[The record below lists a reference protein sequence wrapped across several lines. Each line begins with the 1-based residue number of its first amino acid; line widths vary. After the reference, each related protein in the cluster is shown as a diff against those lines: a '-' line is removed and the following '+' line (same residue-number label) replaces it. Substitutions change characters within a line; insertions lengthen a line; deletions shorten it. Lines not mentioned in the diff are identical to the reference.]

1 MRTFLVLLSRD
12 LRLALRSGGDVAA
25 VLAFFVITVVLFP
38 LGVGP
43 ETVLLGRIAAGVV
56 WVAALLA
63 TLLALDRLFAQDY
76 EDGSLDL
83 LVLSP
88 LPLEAAVLAK
98 GLAHWLLT
106 GLPLIL
112 LSPVMAAMLVL
123 QARVW
128 PVLTRAERDRLACAT
143 IEPGDCAMKEGVRTG
158 PAASPVGD
166 QIVFVID
173 DDPDMRG
180 ALSKLFHSVGLRVE
194 VFASAAELLQ
204 RELPDI
210 PSCFVL
216 DVRLQR
222 SSGLDLH
229 SELRRSGIKTPV
241 VFITGHG
248 DIHMSVQAMKAGA
261 VDFLAKPFRD
271 QEMLDAV
278 SGAIERDRKR
288 RSEEKSNAEVRAR
301 FVSLTPREREVM
313 ALVTSGLMNKQVAAK
328 MGISEMTVKIHRGSV
343 MRKMRAHSLAELV
356 LVAENL
362 GIRGQQAEI

>member
-1 MRTFLVLLSRD
+1 
-12 LRLALRSGGDVAA
+12 
-25 VLAFFVITVVLFP
+25 
-38 LGVGP
+38 
-43 ETVLLGRIAAGVV
+43 
-56 WVAALLA
+56 
-63 TLLALDRLFAQDY
+63 
-76 EDGSLDL
+76 
-83 LVLSP
+83 
-88 LPLEAAVLAK
+88 
-98 GLAHWLLT
+98 
-106 GLPLIL
+106 
-112 LSPVMAAMLVL
+112 
-123 QARVW
+123 
-128 PVLTRAERDRLACAT
+128 
-143 IEPGDCAMKEGVRTG
+143 MKEGVRTKA
-158 PAASPVGD
+158 AASPVED

-229 SELRRSGIKTPV
+229 SELRRSGIETPV

-271 QEMLDAV
+271 QEILDAV

-288 RSEEKSNAEVRAR
+288 RSEEKSNSEVRAR
-301 FVSLTPREREVM
+301 FISLTPREREVM
-313 ALVTSGLMNKQVAAK
+313 ALVTSGLMNKQVAGK

>member
-1 MRTFLVLLSRD
+1 
-12 LRLALRSGGDVAA
+12 
-25 VLAFFVITVVLFP
+25 
-38 LGVGP
+38 
-43 ETVLLGRIAAGVV
+43 
-56 WVAALLA
+56 
-63 TLLALDRLFAQDY
+63 
-76 EDGSLDL
+76 
-83 LVLSP
+83 
-88 LPLEAAVLAK
+88 
-98 GLAHWLLT
+98 
-106 GLPLIL
+106 
-112 LSPVMAAMLVL
+112 
-123 QARVW
+123 
-128 PVLTRAERDRLACAT
+128 
-143 IEPGDCAMKEGVRTG
+143 MKEGVRTR
-158 PAASPVGD
+158 PAASPVED

-229 SELRRSGIKTPV
+229 SELRRLGIETPV
-241 VFITGHG
+241 VFITGYG

-271 QEMLDAV
+271 QEILDAV

-288 RSEEKSNAEVRAR
+288 RSEDKSNSEVRAR
-301 FVSLTPREREVM
+301 FISLTPREREVM
-313 ALVTSGLMNKQVAAK
+313 ALVTSGLMNKQVAGK

>member
-1 MRTFLVLLSRD
+1 
-12 LRLALRSGGDVAA
+12 
-25 VLAFFVITVVLFP
+25 
-38 LGVGP
+38 
-43 ETVLLGRIAAGVV
+43 
-56 WVAALLA
+56 
-63 TLLALDRLFAQDY
+63 
-76 EDGSLDL
+76 
-83 LVLSP
+83 
-88 LPLEAAVLAK
+88 
-98 GLAHWLLT
+98 
-106 GLPLIL
+106 
-112 LSPVMAAMLVL
+112 
-123 QARVW
+123 
-128 PVLTRAERDRLACAT
+128 
-143 IEPGDCAMKEGVRTG
+143 MKEGVRTR

-229 SELRRSGIKTPV
+229 SELRRLGIETPV

-271 QEMLDAV
+271 QEILDAV

-301 FVSLTPREREVM
+301 FVTLIPREREVM
-313 ALVTSGLMNKQVAAK
+313 ALVTSGLMNKQVAGK

>member
-1 MRTFLVLLSRD
+1 
-12 LRLALRSGGDVAA
+12 
-25 VLAFFVITVVLFP
+25 
-38 LGVGP
+38 
-43 ETVLLGRIAAGVV
+43 
-56 WVAALLA
+56 
-63 TLLALDRLFAQDY
+63 
-76 EDGSLDL
+76 
-83 LVLSP
+83 
-88 LPLEAAVLAK
+88 
-98 GLAHWLLT
+98 
-106 GLPLIL
+106 
-112 LSPVMAAMLVL
+112 
-123 QARVW
+123 
-128 PVLTRAERDRLACAT
+128 
-143 IEPGDCAMKEGVRTG
+143 MKEGVRTR
-158 PAASPVGD
+158 PSASPVED

-301 FVSLTPREREVM
+301 FLSLTPREREVM

-328 MGISEMTVKIHRGSV
+328 IGISEMTVKIHRGSV

>member
-1 MRTFLVLLSRD
+1 
-12 LRLALRSGGDVAA
+12 
-25 VLAFFVITVVLFP
+25 
-38 LGVGP
+38 
-43 ETVLLGRIAAGVV
+43 
-56 WVAALLA
+56 
-63 TLLALDRLFAQDY
+63 
-76 EDGSLDL
+76 
-83 LVLSP
+83 
-88 LPLEAAVLAK
+88 
-98 GLAHWLLT
+98 
-106 GLPLIL
+106 
-112 LSPVMAAMLVL
+112 
-123 QARVW
+123 
-128 PVLTRAERDRLACAT
+128 
-143 IEPGDCAMKEGVRTG
+143 MKEGVRTK
-158 PAASPVGD
+158 PAASPVED
-166 QIVFVID
+166 QIIFVID

-229 SELRRSGIKTPV
+229 SELRRLGIETPV

-271 QEMLDAV
+271 QEILDAV

-288 RSEEKSNAEVRAR
+288 RSEEKSNSEVRAR
-301 FVSLTPREREVM
+301 FTSLTPREREVM
-313 ALVTSGLMNKQVAAK
+313 ALVTSGLMNKQVAGK

-356 LVAENL
+356 LIAENL
-362 GIRGQQAEI
+362 GNR

>member
-1 MRTFLVLLSRD
+1 
-12 LRLALRSGGDVAA
+12 
-25 VLAFFVITVVLFP
+25 
-38 LGVGP
+38 
-43 ETVLLGRIAAGVV
+43 
-56 WVAALLA
+56 
-63 TLLALDRLFAQDY
+63 
-76 EDGSLDL
+76 
-83 LVLSP
+83 
-88 LPLEAAVLAK
+88 
-98 GLAHWLLT
+98 
-106 GLPLIL
+106 
-112 LSPVMAAMLVL
+112 
-123 QARVW
+123 
-128 PVLTRAERDRLACAT
+128 
-143 IEPGDCAMKEGVRTG
+143 MKEGVRTKA
-158 PAASPVGD
+158 AASPVED

-229 SELRRSGIKTPV
+229 KELRRLGIETPV
-241 VFITGHG
+241 VFITGYG

-271 QEMLDAV
+271 QEILDAV

-288 RSEEKSNAEVRAR
+288 RSEEKSNSEVRAR
-301 FVSLTPREREVM
+301 FISLTPREREVM
-313 ALVTSGLMNKQVAAK
+313 ALVTSGLMNKQVAGK

-356 LVAENL
+356 LIAENL
-362 GIRGQQAEI
+362 GNRGQQAEI

>member
-1 MRTFLVLLSRD
+1 
-12 LRLALRSGGDVAA
+12 
-25 VLAFFVITVVLFP
+25 
-38 LGVGP
+38 
-43 ETVLLGRIAAGVV
+43 
-56 WVAALLA
+56 
-63 TLLALDRLFAQDY
+63 
-76 EDGSLDL
+76 
-83 LVLSP
+83 
-88 LPLEAAVLAK
+88 
-98 GLAHWLLT
+98 
-106 GLPLIL
+106 
-112 LSPVMAAMLVL
+112 
-123 QARVW
+123 
-128 PVLTRAERDRLACAT
+128 
-143 IEPGDCAMKEGVRTG
+143 MKEGVRTR
-158 PAASPVGD
+158 PSASPVED

-204 RELPDI
+204 RELPDL

-222 SSGLDLH
+222 SRGRDLH
-229 SELRRSGIKTPV
+229 SELRRAGIKTPV
-241 VFITGHG
+241 VFIAGHG

-301 FVSLTPREREVM
+301 FLSLTPREREVM

-362 GIRGQQAEI
+362 GIRGQRAEV

>member
-1 MRTFLVLLSRD
+1 
-12 LRLALRSGGDVAA
+12 
-25 VLAFFVITVVLFP
+25 
-38 LGVGP
+38 
-43 ETVLLGRIAAGVV
+43 
-56 WVAALLA
+56 
-63 TLLALDRLFAQDY
+63 
-76 EDGSLDL
+76 
-83 LVLSP
+83 
-88 LPLEAAVLAK
+88 
-98 GLAHWLLT
+98 
-106 GLPLIL
+106 
-112 LSPVMAAMLVL
+112 
-123 QARVW
+123 
-128 PVLTRAERDRLACAT
+128 
-143 IEPGDCAMKEGVRTG
+143 MKEGVRTR
-158 PAASPVGD
+158 PAAPPVGD

-173 DDPDMRG
+173 DDPDIRG
-180 ALSKLFHSVGLRVE
+180 ALSKLFYSVGLRVE

-278 SGAIERDRKR
+278 SGAIERDRRR

>member
-1 MRTFLVLLSRD
+1 
-12 LRLALRSGGDVAA
+12 
-25 VLAFFVITVVLFP
+25 
-38 LGVGP
+38 
-43 ETVLLGRIAAGVV
+43 
-56 WVAALLA
+56 
-63 TLLALDRLFAQDY
+63 
-76 EDGSLDL
+76 
-83 LVLSP
+83 
-88 LPLEAAVLAK
+88 
-98 GLAHWLLT
+98 
-106 GLPLIL
+106 
-112 LSPVMAAMLVL
+112 
-123 QARVW
+123 
-128 PVLTRAERDRLACAT
+128 
-143 IEPGDCAMKEGVRTG
+143 MKEGVRTR
-158 PAASPVGD
+158 PSASPVED

-229 SELRRSGIKTPV
+229 SELRRLGIETPV

-271 QEMLDAV
+271 QEILDAV

-288 RSEEKSNAEVRAR
+288 RSEDKSNSEVRAR
-301 FVSLTPREREVM
+301 FISLTPREREVM
-313 ALVTSGLMNKQVAAK
+313 ALVTSGLMNKQVAGK

-356 LVAENL
+356 LIAENL
-362 GIRGQQAEI
+362 GNRGQQAEI

>member
-1 MRTFLVLLSRD
+1 
-12 LRLALRSGGDVAA
+12 
-25 VLAFFVITVVLFP
+25 
-38 LGVGP
+38 
-43 ETVLLGRIAAGVV
+43 
-56 WVAALLA
+56 
-63 TLLALDRLFAQDY
+63 
-76 EDGSLDL
+76 
-83 LVLSP
+83 
-88 LPLEAAVLAK
+88 
-98 GLAHWLLT
+98 
-106 GLPLIL
+106 
-112 LSPVMAAMLVL
+112 
-123 QARVW
+123 
-128 PVLTRAERDRLACAT
+128 
-143 IEPGDCAMKEGVRTG
+143 MKEGVRTR

-229 SELRRSGIKTPV
+229 SELRRLGIETPV
-241 VFITGHG
+241 VFITGYG

-288 RSEEKSNAEVRAR
+288 RSEEKSNSEVRAR
-301 FVSLTPREREVM
+301 FISLTPREREVM
-313 ALVTSGLMNKQVAAK
+313 ALVTSGLMNKQVAGK

>member
-1 MRTFLVLLSRD
+1 
-12 LRLALRSGGDVAA
+12 
-25 VLAFFVITVVLFP
+25 
-38 LGVGP
+38 
-43 ETVLLGRIAAGVV
+43 
-56 WVAALLA
+56 
-63 TLLALDRLFAQDY
+63 
-76 EDGSLDL
+76 
-83 LVLSP
+83 
-88 LPLEAAVLAK
+88 
-98 GLAHWLLT
+98 
-106 GLPLIL
+106 
-112 LSPVMAAMLVL
+112 
-123 QARVW
+123 
-128 PVLTRAERDRLACAT
+128 
-143 IEPGDCAMKEGVRTG
+143 MKEGVRTK
-158 PAASPVGD
+158 PAASPVED

-229 SELRRSGIKTPV
+229 SELRRLGIETPV
-241 VFITGHG
+241 VFITGYG

-271 QEMLDAV
+271 QEILDAV

-288 RSEEKSNAEVRAR
+288 RSEDKSNSEVRAR
-301 FVSLTPREREVM
+301 FISLTPREREVM
-313 ALVTSGLMNKQVAAK
+313 ALVTSGLMNKQVAGK

-356 LVAENL
+356 LIAENL
-362 GIRGQQAEI
+362 GNRGQQAEI

>member
-1 MRTFLVLLSRD
+1 
-12 LRLALRSGGDVAA
+12 
-25 VLAFFVITVVLFP
+25 
-38 LGVGP
+38 
-43 ETVLLGRIAAGVV
+43 
-56 WVAALLA
+56 
-63 TLLALDRLFAQDY
+63 
-76 EDGSLDL
+76 
-83 LVLSP
+83 
-88 LPLEAAVLAK
+88 
-98 GLAHWLLT
+98 
-106 GLPLIL
+106 
-112 LSPVMAAMLVL
+112 
-123 QARVW
+123 
-128 PVLTRAERDRLACAT
+128 
-143 IEPGDCAMKEGVRTG
+143 MKEGVRTR

-229 SELRRSGIKTPV
+229 SELRRSGIKTPA

-288 RSEEKSNAEVRAR
+288 RSEDKSNSEVRAR
-301 FVSLTPREREVM
+301 FISLTPREREVM
-313 ALVTSGLMNKQVAAK
+313 ALVTSGLMNKQVAGK

-362 GIRGQQAEI
+362 GIRGQRAEV

>member
-1 MRTFLVLLSRD
+1 
-12 LRLALRSGGDVAA
+12 
-25 VLAFFVITVVLFP
+25 
-38 LGVGP
+38 
-43 ETVLLGRIAAGVV
+43 
-56 WVAALLA
+56 
-63 TLLALDRLFAQDY
+63 
-76 EDGSLDL
+76 
-83 LVLSP
+83 
-88 LPLEAAVLAK
+88 
-98 GLAHWLLT
+98 
-106 GLPLIL
+106 
-112 LSPVMAAMLVL
+112 
-123 QARVW
+123 
-128 PVLTRAERDRLACAT
+128 
-143 IEPGDCAMKEGVRTG
+143 MKEGVRTR
-158 PAASPVGD
+158 PSASPVED

-204 RELPDI
+204 RELPDL

-229 SELRRSGIKTPV
+229 NELRRLGIETPV
-241 VFITGHG
+241 VFITGYG

-271 QEMLDAV
+271 QEILDAV

-288 RSEEKSNAEVRAR
+288 RSEDKSNSEVRAR
-301 FVSLTPREREVM
+301 FISLTPREREVM
-313 ALVTSGLMNKQVAAK
+313 ALVTSGLMNKQVAGK

-356 LVAENL
+356 LIAENL
-362 GIRGQQAEI
+362 GNRGQQAEI

>member
-1 MRTFLVLLSRD
+1 
-12 LRLALRSGGDVAA
+12 
-25 VLAFFVITVVLFP
+25 
-38 LGVGP
+38 
-43 ETVLLGRIAAGVV
+43 
-56 WVAALLA
+56 
-63 TLLALDRLFAQDY
+63 
-76 EDGSLDL
+76 
-83 LVLSP
+83 
-88 LPLEAAVLAK
+88 
-98 GLAHWLLT
+98 
-106 GLPLIL
+106 
-112 LSPVMAAMLVL
+112 
-123 QARVW
+123 
-128 PVLTRAERDRLACAT
+128 
-143 IEPGDCAMKEGVRTG
+143 MKEGVRTR
-158 PAASPVGD
+158 PAAPPVED

-180 ALSKLFHSVGLRVE
+180 ALGKLFHSVGLRVE

-229 SELRRSGIKTPV
+229 SELRRLGIETPV

-271 QEMLDAV
+271 QEILDAV

-288 RSEEKSNAEVRAR
+288 RSEDKSNSEVRAR
-301 FVSLTPREREVM
+301 FISLTPREREVM
-313 ALVTSGLMNKQVAAK
+313 ALVTSGLMNKQVAGK

-356 LVAENL
+356 LIAENL
-362 GIRGQQAEI
+362 GNRGQQAEI

>member
-1 MRTFLVLLSRD
+1 
-12 LRLALRSGGDVAA
+12 
-25 VLAFFVITVVLFP
+25 
-38 LGVGP
+38 
-43 ETVLLGRIAAGVV
+43 
-56 WVAALLA
+56 
-63 TLLALDRLFAQDY
+63 
-76 EDGSLDL
+76 
-83 LVLSP
+83 
-88 LPLEAAVLAK
+88 
-98 GLAHWLLT
+98 
-106 GLPLIL
+106 
-112 LSPVMAAMLVL
+112 
-123 QARVW
+123 
-128 PVLTRAERDRLACAT
+128 
-143 IEPGDCAMKEGVRTG
+143 MKEGVRTR
-158 PAASPVGD
+158 PAASPVED

-229 SELRRSGIKTPV
+229 SELRRLGIETPV

-288 RSEEKSNAEVRAR
+288 RSEEKSNSEVRAR
-301 FVSLTPREREVM
+301 FISLTPREREVM
-313 ALVTSGLMNKQVAAK
+313 ALVTSGLMNKQVAGK

-343 MRKMRAHSLAELV
+343 MRKMGAHSLAELV
-356 LVAENL
+356 LVDENL

>member
-1 MRTFLVLLSRD
+1 
-12 LRLALRSGGDVAA
+12 
-25 VLAFFVITVVLFP
+25 
-38 LGVGP
+38 
-43 ETVLLGRIAAGVV
+43 
-56 WVAALLA
+56 
-63 TLLALDRLFAQDY
+63 
-76 EDGSLDL
+76 
-83 LVLSP
+83 
-88 LPLEAAVLAK
+88 
-98 GLAHWLLT
+98 
-106 GLPLIL
+106 
-112 LSPVMAAMLVL
+112 
-123 QARVW
+123 
-128 PVLTRAERDRLACAT
+128 
-143 IEPGDCAMKEGVRTG
+143 MKEGVRTR

-229 SELRRSGIKTPV
+229 SEFRRLGIETPV

-288 RSEEKSNAEVRAR
+288 RSEEKSNSEVRAR
-301 FVSLTPREREVM
+301 FISLTPREREVM
-313 ALVTSGLMNKQVAAK
+313 ALVTSGLMNKQVAGK

-356 LVAENL
+356 LIAENL
-362 GIRGQQAEI
+362 GNRGQQAEI

>member
-1 MRTFLVLLSRD
+1 
-12 LRLALRSGGDVAA
+12 
-25 VLAFFVITVVLFP
+25 
-38 LGVGP
+38 
-43 ETVLLGRIAAGVV
+43 
-56 WVAALLA
+56 
-63 TLLALDRLFAQDY
+63 
-76 EDGSLDL
+76 
-83 LVLSP
+83 
-88 LPLEAAVLAK
+88 
-98 GLAHWLLT
+98 
-106 GLPLIL
+106 
-112 LSPVMAAMLVL
+112 
-123 QARVW
+123 
-128 PVLTRAERDRLACAT
+128 
-143 IEPGDCAMKEGVRTG
+143 MKEGVRTKA
-158 PAASPVGD
+158 AASPVED

-216 DVRLQR
+216 DVRLHR

-229 SELRRSGIKTPV
+229 SELRRLGIETPV

-271 QEMLDAV
+271 QEILDAV

-288 RSEEKSNAEVRAR
+288 RSEEKSNSEVRAR
-301 FVSLTPREREVM
+301 FISLTPREREVM
-313 ALVTSGLMNKQVAAK
+313 ALVTSGLMNKQVAGK

-356 LVAENL
+356 LIAENL
-362 GIRGQQAEI
+362 GNRGQQAEI

>member
-1 MRTFLVLLSRD
+1 
-12 LRLALRSGGDVAA
+12 
-25 VLAFFVITVVLFP
+25 
-38 LGVGP
+38 
-43 ETVLLGRIAAGVV
+43 
-56 WVAALLA
+56 
-63 TLLALDRLFAQDY
+63 
-76 EDGSLDL
+76 
-83 LVLSP
+83 
-88 LPLEAAVLAK
+88 
-98 GLAHWLLT
+98 
-106 GLPLIL
+106 
-112 LSPVMAAMLVL
+112 
-123 QARVW
+123 
-128 PVLTRAERDRLACAT
+128 
-143 IEPGDCAMKEGVRTG
+143 MKEGVRTR
-158 PAASPVGD
+158 PAASPVED

-229 SELRRSGIKTPV
+229 SELRRSGIETPV

-271 QEMLDAV
+271 QEILDAV

-288 RSEEKSNAEVRAR
+288 RSEDKSNSEVRAR
-301 FVSLTPREREVM
+301 FLSLTPREREVM
-313 ALVTSGLMNKQVAAK
+313 ALVTSGLMNKQVAGK

-356 LVAENL
+356 LIAENL
-362 GIRGQQAEI
+362 GNRGQQAEI

>member
-1 MRTFLVLLSRD
+1 
-12 LRLALRSGGDVAA
+12 
-25 VLAFFVITVVLFP
+25 
-38 LGVGP
+38 
-43 ETVLLGRIAAGVV
+43 
-56 WVAALLA
+56 
-63 TLLALDRLFAQDY
+63 
-76 EDGSLDL
+76 
-83 LVLSP
+83 
-88 LPLEAAVLAK
+88 
-98 GLAHWLLT
+98 
-106 GLPLIL
+106 
-112 LSPVMAAMLVL
+112 
-123 QARVW
+123 
-128 PVLTRAERDRLACAT
+128 
-143 IEPGDCAMKEGVRTG
+143 MKEGVRTKA
-158 PAASPVGD
+158 AASPVED

-194 VFASAAELLQ
+194 VFASASELLQ

-229 SELRRSGIKTPV
+229 SELRRLGIETPV

-271 QEMLDAV
+271 QEILDAV

-288 RSEEKSNAEVRAR
+288 RSEEKSNSEVRAR
-301 FVSLTPREREVM
+301 FISLTPREREVM

-356 LVAENL
+356 LIAENL
-362 GIRGQQAEI
+362 GNRGQQAEI

>member
-1 MRTFLVLLSRD
+1 
-12 LRLALRSGGDVAA
+12 
-25 VLAFFVITVVLFP
+25 
-38 LGVGP
+38 
-43 ETVLLGRIAAGVV
+43 
-56 WVAALLA
+56 
-63 TLLALDRLFAQDY
+63 
-76 EDGSLDL
+76 
-83 LVLSP
+83 
-88 LPLEAAVLAK
+88 
-98 GLAHWLLT
+98 
-106 GLPLIL
+106 
-112 LSPVMAAMLVL
+112 
-123 QARVW
+123 
-128 PVLTRAERDRLACAT
+128 
-143 IEPGDCAMKEGVRTG
+143 MKEGVRTR
-158 PAASPVGD
+158 PAASPVKD

-229 SELRRSGIKTPV
+229 SELRRLGIETPV

-288 RSEEKSNAEVRAR
+288 RSEEKSNSEVRAR
-301 FVSLTPREREVM
+301 FISLTPREREVM
-313 ALVTSGLMNKQVAAK
+313 ALVTSGLMNKQVAGK

-356 LVAENL
+356 LIAENL
-362 GIRGQQAEI
+362 GNRGQQAEI

>member
-1 MRTFLVLLSRD
+1 
-12 LRLALRSGGDVAA
+12 
-25 VLAFFVITVVLFP
+25 
-38 LGVGP
+38 
-43 ETVLLGRIAAGVV
+43 
-56 WVAALLA
+56 
-63 TLLALDRLFAQDY
+63 
-76 EDGSLDL
+76 
-83 LVLSP
+83 
-88 LPLEAAVLAK
+88 
-98 GLAHWLLT
+98 
-106 GLPLIL
+106 
-112 LSPVMAAMLVL
+112 
-123 QARVW
+123 
-128 PVLTRAERDRLACAT
+128 
-143 IEPGDCAMKEGVRTG
+143 MKEGVRTR
-158 PAASPVGD
+158 PAASPVKD

-229 SELRRSGIKTPV
+229 SELRRLGIETPV

-271 QEMLDAV
+271 QEILDAV

-288 RSEEKSNAEVRAR
+288 RSEDKSNSEVRAR
-301 FVSLTPREREVM
+301 FISLTPREREVM
-313 ALVTSGLMNKQVAAK
+313 ALVTSGLMNKQVAGK

-356 LVAENL
+356 LIAENL
-362 GIRGQQAEI
+362 GNRGQQAEI

>member
-1 MRTFLVLLSRD
+1 
-12 LRLALRSGGDVAA
+12 
-25 VLAFFVITVVLFP
+25 
-38 LGVGP
+38 
-43 ETVLLGRIAAGVV
+43 
-56 WVAALLA
+56 
-63 TLLALDRLFAQDY
+63 
-76 EDGSLDL
+76 
-83 LVLSP
+83 
-88 LPLEAAVLAK
+88 
-98 GLAHWLLT
+98 
-106 GLPLIL
+106 
-112 LSPVMAAMLVL
+112 
-123 QARVW
+123 
-128 PVLTRAERDRLACAT
+128 
-143 IEPGDCAMKEGVRTG
+143 MKEGVRTR
-158 PAASPVGD
+158 PAASPVED

-229 SELRRSGIKTPV
+229 SELRRLGIETPV

-271 QEMLDAV
+271 QEILDAV

-288 RSEEKSNAEVRAR
+288 RSEEKSNSEVRAR
-301 FVSLTPREREVM
+301 FISLTPREREVM
-313 ALVTSGLMNKQVAAK
+313 ALVTSGLMNKQVAGK

-356 LVAENL
+356 LIAENL
-362 GIRGQQAEI
+362 GNRGQQAEI

>member
-1 MRTFLVLLSRD
+1 
-12 LRLALRSGGDVAA
+12 
-25 VLAFFVITVVLFP
+25 
-38 LGVGP
+38 
-43 ETVLLGRIAAGVV
+43 
-56 WVAALLA
+56 
-63 TLLALDRLFAQDY
+63 
-76 EDGSLDL
+76 
-83 LVLSP
+83 
-88 LPLEAAVLAK
+88 
-98 GLAHWLLT
+98 
-106 GLPLIL
+106 
-112 LSPVMAAMLVL
+112 
-123 QARVW
+123 
-128 PVLTRAERDRLACAT
+128 
-143 IEPGDCAMKEGVRTG
+143 MKEGVRTR
-158 PAASPVGD
+158 PAASPVED

-229 SELRRSGIKTPV
+229 SELRRLGIETPV

-271 QEMLDAV
+271 QEILDAV
-278 SGAIERDRKR
+278 SGAIERDRKCR
-288 RSEEKSNAEVRAR
+288 GEEKSNSEVRAR
-301 FVSLTPREREVM
+301 FISLTPREREVM
-313 ALVTSGLMNKQVAAK
+313 ALVTSGLMNKQVAGK

-356 LVAENL
+356 LIAENL
-362 GIRGQQAEI
+362 GNRGQQAEI

>member
-1 MRTFLVLLSRD
+1 
-12 LRLALRSGGDVAA
+12 
-25 VLAFFVITVVLFP
+25 
-38 LGVGP
+38 
-43 ETVLLGRIAAGVV
+43 
-56 WVAALLA
+56 
-63 TLLALDRLFAQDY
+63 
-76 EDGSLDL
+76 
-83 LVLSP
+83 
-88 LPLEAAVLAK
+88 
-98 GLAHWLLT
+98 
-106 GLPLIL
+106 
-112 LSPVMAAMLVL
+112 
-123 QARVW
+123 
-128 PVLTRAERDRLACAT
+128 
-143 IEPGDCAMKEGVRTG
+143 MKEGVRTR
-158 PAASPVGD
+158 PAASPVED

-271 QEMLDAV
+271 QEILDAV

-288 RSEEKSNAEVRAR
+288 RSEDKSNSEVRAR
-301 FVSLTPREREVM
+301 FISLTPREREVM
-313 ALVTSGLMNKQVAAK
+313 ALVTSGLMNKQVAGK

-356 LVAENL
+356 LIAENL
-362 GIRGQQAEI
+362 GNRGQQAEI

>member
-1 MRTFLVLLSRD
+1 
-12 LRLALRSGGDVAA
+12 
-25 VLAFFVITVVLFP
+25 
-38 LGVGP
+38 
-43 ETVLLGRIAAGVV
+43 
-56 WVAALLA
+56 
-63 TLLALDRLFAQDY
+63 
-76 EDGSLDL
+76 
-83 LVLSP
+83 
-88 LPLEAAVLAK
+88 
-98 GLAHWLLT
+98 
-106 GLPLIL
+106 
-112 LSPVMAAMLVL
+112 
-123 QARVW
+123 
-128 PVLTRAERDRLACAT
+128 
-143 IEPGDCAMKEGVRTG
+143 MKEGVRTR
-158 PAASPVGD
+158 PAASPVED

-229 SELRRSGIKTPV
+229 SELRRLGIETPV

-288 RSEEKSNAEVRAR
+288 RSEEKSNSEVRAR
-301 FVSLTPREREVM
+301 FISLTPREREVM
-313 ALVTSGLMNKQVAAK
+313 ALVTSGLMNKQVAGK

-356 LVAENL
+356 LIAENL
-362 GIRGQQAEI
+362 GNRGQQAEI

>member
-1 MRTFLVLLSRD
+1 
-12 LRLALRSGGDVAA
+12 
-25 VLAFFVITVVLFP
+25 
-38 LGVGP
+38 
-43 ETVLLGRIAAGVV
+43 
-56 WVAALLA
+56 
-63 TLLALDRLFAQDY
+63 
-76 EDGSLDL
+76 
-83 LVLSP
+83 
-88 LPLEAAVLAK
+88 
-98 GLAHWLLT
+98 
-106 GLPLIL
+106 
-112 LSPVMAAMLVL
+112 
-123 QARVW
+123 
-128 PVLTRAERDRLACAT
+128 
-143 IEPGDCAMKEGVRTG
+143 MKERVRTM

-180 ALSKLFHSVGLRVE
+180 ALSKLFRSVGLRVE

-278 SGAIERDRKR
+278 NGAIERDRKR

-301 FVSLTPREREVM
+301 FVSLTAREREVM

-343 MRKMRAHSLAELV
+343 MRKMRAHSLADLV

-362 GIRGQQAEI
+362 GIRGQQAETRT

>member
-1 MRTFLVLLSRD
+1 
-12 LRLALRSGGDVAA
+12 
-25 VLAFFVITVVLFP
+25 
-38 LGVGP
+38 
-43 ETVLLGRIAAGVV
+43 
-56 WVAALLA
+56 
-63 TLLALDRLFAQDY
+63 
-76 EDGSLDL
+76 
-83 LVLSP
+83 
-88 LPLEAAVLAK
+88 
-98 GLAHWLLT
+98 
-106 GLPLIL
+106 
-112 LSPVMAAMLVL
+112 
-123 QARVW
+123 
-128 PVLTRAERDRLACAT
+128 
-143 IEPGDCAMKEGVRTG
+143 MKERARTM

-180 ALSKLFHSVGLRVE
+180 ALSKLFRSVGLRVE

-278 SGAIERDRKR
+278 NGAIERDRKR

-301 FVSLTPREREVM
+301 FVSLTAREREVM

-343 MRKMRAHSLAELV
+343 MRKMRAHSLADLV

-362 GIRGQQAEI
+362 GIRGQQAETRT

>member
-1 MRTFLVLLSRD
+1 
-12 LRLALRSGGDVAA
+12 
-25 VLAFFVITVVLFP
+25 
-38 LGVGP
+38 
-43 ETVLLGRIAAGVV
+43 
-56 WVAALLA
+56 
-63 TLLALDRLFAQDY
+63 
-76 EDGSLDL
+76 
-83 LVLSP
+83 
-88 LPLEAAVLAK
+88 
-98 GLAHWLLT
+98 
-106 GLPLIL
+106 
-112 LSPVMAAMLVL
+112 
-123 QARVW
+123 
-128 PVLTRAERDRLACAT
+128 
-143 IEPGDCAMKEGVRTG
+143 MKEGVRTKA
-158 PAASPVGD
+158 AASPVED

-229 SELRRSGIKTPV
+229 SELRRLGIETPV
-241 VFITGHG
+241 VFITGYG

-271 QEMLDAV
+271 QEILDAV

-288 RSEEKSNAEVRAR
+288 RSEDKSNSEVRAR
-301 FVSLTPREREVM
+301 FISLTPREREVM
-313 ALVTSGLMNKQVAAK
+313 ALVTSGLMNKQVAGK

-356 LVAENL
+356 LIAENL
-362 GIRGQQAEI
+362 GNRGQQAEI

>member
-1 MRTFLVLLSRD
+1 
-12 LRLALRSGGDVAA
+12 
-25 VLAFFVITVVLFP
+25 
-38 LGVGP
+38 
-43 ETVLLGRIAAGVV
+43 
-56 WVAALLA
+56 
-63 TLLALDRLFAQDY
+63 
-76 EDGSLDL
+76 
-83 LVLSP
+83 
-88 LPLEAAVLAK
+88 
-98 GLAHWLLT
+98 
-106 GLPLIL
+106 
-112 LSPVMAAMLVL
+112 
-123 QARVW
+123 
-128 PVLTRAERDRLACAT
+128 
-143 IEPGDCAMKEGVRTG
+143 MKEGVRTR
-158 PAASPVGD
+158 PAASPVED

-229 SELRRSGIKTPV
+229 SELRRLGIETPV

-271 QEMLDAV
+271 QEILDAV

-288 RSEEKSNAEVRAR
+288 RSEDKSNSEVRAR
-301 FVSLTPREREVM
+301 FISLTPREREVM
-313 ALVTSGLMNKQVAAK
+313 ALVTSGLMNKQVAGK

-356 LVAENL
+356 LIAENL
-362 GIRGQQAEI
+362 GNRGQQAEI

>member
-1 MRTFLVLLSRD
+1 
-12 LRLALRSGGDVAA
+12 
-25 VLAFFVITVVLFP
+25 
-38 LGVGP
+38 
-43 ETVLLGRIAAGVV
+43 
-56 WVAALLA
+56 
-63 TLLALDRLFAQDY
+63 
-76 EDGSLDL
+76 
-83 LVLSP
+83 
-88 LPLEAAVLAK
+88 
-98 GLAHWLLT
+98 
-106 GLPLIL
+106 
-112 LSPVMAAMLVL
+112 
-123 QARVW
+123 
-128 PVLTRAERDRLACAT
+128 
-143 IEPGDCAMKEGVRTG
+143 MKEGVRTKA
-158 PAASPVGD
+158 AASPVED

-229 SELRRSGIKTPV
+229 SELRRLGIETPV

-271 QEMLDAV
+271 QEILDAV

-288 RSEEKSNAEVRAR
+288 RSEDKSNSEVRAR
-301 FVSLTPREREVM
+301 FISLTPREREVM
-313 ALVTSGLMNKQVAAK
+313 ALVTSGLMNKQVAGK